1 MIYGSGESW
10 CQWQPAVGSLEP
22 GRRGSMV
29 PVLWRLRKILIFMH
43 AVSGKVKRIVI
54 AILSYRE

>member
-1 MIYGSGESW
+1 MIYESGENW
-10 CQWQPAVGSLEP
+10 CQWRPAAGSPEP

-29 PVLWRLRKILIFMH
+29 PVPWRLREILICMY
-43 AVSGKVKRIVI
+43 AVSGKVKRIVV